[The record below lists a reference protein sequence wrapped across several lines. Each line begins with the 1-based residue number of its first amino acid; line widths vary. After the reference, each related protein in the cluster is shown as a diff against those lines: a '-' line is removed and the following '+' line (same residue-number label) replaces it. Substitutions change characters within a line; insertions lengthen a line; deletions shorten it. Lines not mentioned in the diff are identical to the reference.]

1 MNGIDFWLLVLYP
14 AILLIHLSVL
24 VVSSWN
30 LWGSLC
36 TISSQLFV
44 KYYVTGTELS
54 SKESVTD
61 KSQSVLTG

>member
-36 TISSQLFV
+36 IVSCHLQIKT
-44 KYYVTGTELS
+44 
-54 SKESVTD
+54 
-61 KSQSVLTG
+61 VLLLPFQFGCLLLLLLV